1 MTIEMEPV
9 WVWEGLAV
17 RRKIDDVERAALF
30 LLNSWPDEHMT
41 SRAHLAARKAA
52 LAVLEG
58 KKQAPVF
65 RAAFVKAAEEAGVLA
80 TEPDLSSV
88 LLPAHVAR
96 PWDMPWSSKKR
107 RRKR

>member
-9 WVWEGLAV
+9 WVWEGLGA
-17 RRKIDDVERAALF
+17 RRRIDDVERAALF
-30 LLNSWPDEHMT
+30 LLHSWPEKHMT

-58 KKQAPVF
+58 KKEAPAF

-80 TEPDLSSV
+80 PGEEHASMRSPLA
-88 LLPAHVAR
+88 LPGHR
-96 PWDMPWSSKKR
+96 T
-107 RRKR
+107 

>member
-9 WVWEGLAV
+9 WVWEKLGV

-30 LLNSWPDEHMT
+30 LLHSWPDEHMT

-58 KKQAPVF
+58 KKEAPVF
-65 RAAFVKAAEEAGVLA
+65 RAAFVKAAEEAALLA
-80 TEPDLSSV
+80 PQPDLSSV
-88 LLPAHVAR
+88 VLPAHVAR
-96 PWDMPWSSKKR
+96 PWAFGKNR